1 MANTIGLYKDSQMK
15 QLFVVTY
22 ANFAGAKFTGAL
34 SSKTIDDVVYKY
46 AEASPNNSGVFP
58 FISDETCIL
67 DHPLIN
73 DVNDTTVTSAT
84 YYLKPDMKIEL
95 SATNSKSGSTART
108 TIAAKLYVGE
118 TSVIN
123 NSATVAR
130 QYCKFFIGK
139 INNERNS
146 VITEGLCVYRR
157 VTNSTINITWVT
169 DNFWD
174 GSRNPKPVTD
184 SGAKRST
191 ARGGQGAY
199 NWNSA
204 PWTPQKQWSNARTLN
219 TQVHGLHAYVISDAH
234 LNYLHECLWSKNIID
249 QWRNYKFNPIG
260 GIIACHCLPV
270 PVPTQ
275 SNPQGTLT
283 ICGQGFFMGGLT
295 ADLTQSCEF
304 VEWQSESIR
313 LDSLEY
319 SATYLDWAPYMKAM
333 LKLPFIGWKELD
345 INTVMDGE
353 FYIHYTIDIINGN
366 CLAEIWVHDRD
377 DHEFCYGG
385 YSGNCAYTI
394 PITAN
399 DNGGIAPIKAFM
411 GLAAT
416 AALPV
421 LGGALMASAG
431 SAAAAANGGIDVS
444 GMTMSVSDSG
454 EYGARSSLGAVGKAG
469 TDMITSRHNMHVA
482 SDIPANLSAMT
493 DDLKIHLVL
502 IAPNNVTPMDGDVDQ
517 DSIVGAPSS
526 YVGHVGDFTGLVFGI
541 VHAHP
546 VPKATDQEK
555 NEIESLI
562 AGGVYIGEY
571 TPT

>member
-1 MANTIGLYKDSQMK
+1 MANTLGIYKDSQMK

-22 ANFAGAKFTGAL
+22 ADFAGARFTSSL
-34 SSKTIDDVVYKY
+34 SSKTIDEVVYKY
-46 AEASPNNSGVFP
+46 AEASPNNPGVFP
-58 FISDETCIL
+58 FITDETCIL
-67 DHPLIN
+67 DHPMIN

-84 YYLKPDMKIEL
+84 YYLKPDMRIEL
-95 SATNSKSGSTART
+95 SATNSKSGSTGRT

-123 NSATVAR
+123 NSASVAR
-130 QYCKFFIGK
+130 QYCKFYIGK
-139 INNERNS
+139 INNEHNS
-146 VITEGLCVYRR
+146 VVTTGFCIYRR
-157 VTNSTINITWVT
+157 VTNNTINITWVT

-174 GSRNPKPVTD
+174 ESRNPKRVTD
-184 SGAKRST
+184 SGVKRST

-204 PWTPQKQWSNARTLN
+204 PWTPQKQWSSAQTLN
-219 TQVHGLHAYVISDAH
+219 TQAHGLHAYVITDAH

-275 SNPQGTLT
+275 ANPDGFITV
-283 ICGQGFFMGGLT
+283 CGQGFYMGGLT
-295 ADLTQSCEF
+295 ADRTQSCEF

-313 LDSLEY
+313 LDSNEY

-333 LKLPFIGWKELD
+333 IKLPFIGWKEID
-345 INTVMDGE
+345 VNTIMDGE

-366 CLAEIWVHDRD
+366 CIAEIWVHDRD

-394 PITAN
+394 PVTAN
-399 DNGGIAPIKAFM
+399 DNGGIAPIKAFA
-411 GLAAT
+411 GLATGLVVGAVT
-416 AALPV
+416 AGVGTL
-421 LGGALMASAG
+421 AG
-431 SAAAAANGGIDVS
+431 AAAAGEAANGGV
-444 GMTMSVSDSG
+444 
-454 EYGARSSLGAVGKAG
+454 AVGSVGAEFTPHVNVGGTISTAARGTTSHMFDQHKMTVAG
-469 TDMITSRHNMHVA
+469 
-482 SDIPANLSAMT
+482 DIPANISAMV
-493 DDLKIHLVL
+493 DDLKVHFVL
-502 IAPNNVTPMDGDVDQ
+502 IAPNNITPTDGDLDQ

-526 YVGHVGDFTGLVFGI
+526 YVGQVGDFTGLVFGI

>member
-1 MANTIGLYKDSQMK
+1 MANTIGFYKDSQK
-15 QLFVVTY
+15 TQLFVVTY
-22 ANFAGAKFTGAL
+22 ADFAGARFTGSL
-34 SSKTIDDVVYKY
+34 SSKTIDEVVYKY
-46 AEASPNNSGVFP
+46 AEASPNQPGVFP
-58 FISDETCIL
+58 YIADETPLL
-67 DHPLIN
+67 DHPMID

-95 SATNSKSGSTART
+95 SATNSKSGSTGRT
-108 TIAAKLYVGE
+108 TINAKLSVGE
-118 TSVIN
+118 TTLIN
-123 NSATVAR
+123 NTETVPR
-130 QYCKFFIGK
+130 QYCKFYLGK

-146 VITEGLCVYRR
+146 VVTTGLGVYRR
-157 VTNSTINITWVT
+157 VTNNTISLTWAT

-174 GSRNPKPVTD
+174 GSRNPKPVTN
-184 SGAKRST
+184 SGVKRST

-204 PWTPQKQWSNARTLN
+204 PWTPQKQWSSAQTLN
-219 TQVHGLHAYVISDAH
+219 TQPHGLHAYVITDEH
-234 LNYLHECLWSKNIID
+234 LNYLHEGLWSKNIID

-260 GIIACHCLPV
+260 GVVACHCLPV
-270 PVPTQ
+270 EVPTQ
-275 SNPQGTLT
+275 TNPDGFIT
-283 ICGQGFFMGGLT
+283 ICGQGFYMGGLT
-295 ADLTQSCEF
+295 ADRTQSCEF
-304 VEWQSESIR
+304 VEWQSESIQ
-313 LDSLEY
+313 LDSSEY
-319 SATYLDWAPYMKAM
+319 SETYLDWAPYMKA
-333 LKLPFIGWKELD
+333 LIKLPFIGWKEID
-345 INTVMDGE
+345 INTIMDGY

-366 CLAEIWVHDRD
+366 CIAEIWVHDRD

-416 AALPV
+416 AVSPV
-421 LGGALMASAG
+421 LGAAVTTMAVSDAG
-431 SAAAAANGGIDVS
+431 NGGVSVKGNTIDAVDGSERSNTETLKNLGS
-444 GMTMSVSDSG
+444 GAINGV
-454 EYGARSSLGAVGKAG
+454 
-469 TDMITSRHNMHVA
+469 TSKHNMYIA
-482 SDIPANLSAMT
+482 SDMPANIASMT

-502 IAPNNVTPMDGDVDQ
+502 MNPNNITPMYGDVDQ
-517 DSIVGAPSS
+517 DDILGAPAS
-526 YVGHVGDFTGLVFGI
+526 YVGKVGDFTGLVFGI

-555 NEIESLI
+555 SEIESLI